1 MTCWFNKHSLQ
12 IFLYFSQLYI
22 WNFSWCVYFTS
33 QLYLAV
39 LDHTLTVYFT
49 SQLCLAVLDHNLKYL
64 CTYIFVSVVTASSVF
79 CLQSSTVEYQT
90 RFFSKCAA
98 GARACALWPS
108 DLDPPAV
115 IILWRKVLKSGRIF
129 GYHPSR
135 GCLRLCGAQC
145 PTVDD
150 CCCLS
155 GGALSFGYLCWKCF
169 CIKIQSIWHD
179 PLSPNVHA
187 YMLKYTVLLFRIWP
201 TVYLAFGKSCHI
213 HECHMYKCHMHK
225 QSSEYYSHWL
235 ATIRTL

>member
-1 MTCWFNKHSLQ
+1 MCIFHFSVVFGCIGPHTYSIFHFSVVFGCVGSQLKVFVHLHLCFCSHSL
-12 IFLYFSQLYI
+12 LR
-22 WNFSWCVYFTS
+22 
-33 QLYLAV
+33 V
-39 LDHTLTVYFT
+39 L
-49 SQLCLAVLDHNLKYL
+49 
-64 CTYIFVSVVTASSVF
+64 
-79 CLQSSTVEYQT
+79 STDRQEYQT
-90 RFFSKCAA
+90 GFFSKCAA